1 MGINSRNQFI
11 FCTMKFFLFFIIL
24 FYSYS
29 IYSQE
34 VKEVEV
40 TSQYWIN
47 YSGRL
52 RISNKL
58 ELIAESTLRSKDHSI
73 NKLSQSLFSA
83 GLSWDVKD
91 FIKLSTGYE
100 YASILPANSKIKV
113 TQSEYRPWQQVQF
126 ANNFSSF
133 KITQRLRLEE
143 RFRKV
148 LFNDSTL
155 APDNAFNFRFR
166 YNILGEFPLS
176 KKEGVLK
183 PISLILSE
191 EILINIGKQVVYNY
205 FDQNRAFVGLKFKIN
220 EGNSIQ
226 LGYLNLFQQLPAA
239 KFRNLHILRLSY
251 FQNLDFRK
259 RVKS

>member
-1 MGINSRNQFI
+1 MEFA
-11 FCTMKFFLFFIIL
+11 
-24 FYSYS
+24 
-29 IYSQE
+29 
-34 VKEVEV
+34 
-40 TSQYWIN
+40 SQYWIN
-47 YSGRL
+47 YSGKF

-58 ELIAESTLRSKDHSI
+58 ELIAESALRSMDHSV
-73 NKLSQSLFSA
+73 NKLAQRFFLA

-100 YASILPANSKIKV
+100 YVSILPANYKIKV
-113 TQSEYRPWQQVQF
+113 TQVEYRPWQQVQF

-155 APDNAFNFRFR
+155 APGNSFNFRFR

-205 FDQNRAFVGLKFKIN
+205 FDQNRVFVGIKFKIN
-220 EGNSIQ
+220 KGNSIQ
-226 LGYLNLFQQLPAA
+226 LGYLNLFQQLPVYN
-239 KFRNLHILRLSY
+239 KFRNLHILRLNY
-251 FQNLDFRK
+251 IQKLDLRK
-259 RVKS
+259 RRK

>member
-1 MGINSRNQFI
+1 M
-11 FCTMKFFLFFIIL
+11 
-24 FYSYS
+24 
-29 IYSQE
+29 
-34 VKEVEV
+34 EV

-52 RISNKL
+52 RLSNKL
-58 ELIAESTLRSKDHSI
+58 EFITESTLRSKDHSI

-83 GLSWDVKD
+83 GLSWDVKG
-91 FIKLSTGYE
+91 FIKLATGYE
-100 YASILPANSKIKV
+100 YASILPANAKIKV

-155 APDNAFNFRFR
+155 EPGNSFNFRFR

-205 FDQNRAFVGLKFKIN
+205 FDQNRVFVGLKFKIN

-226 LGYLNLFQQLPAA
+226 LGYLNLFQQLPAYN
-239 KFRNLHILRLSY
+239 KFRNLHILRLNY
-251 FQNLDFRK
+251 IQNLDLRK
-259 RVKS
+259 RRK

>member
-1 MGINSRNQFI
+1 
-11 FCTMKFFLFFIIL
+11 MKFFLFFIIV
-24 FYSYS
+24 FYSNS

-34 VKEVEV
+34 VKKVEV

-47 YSGRL
+47 YSGKF

-58 ELIAESTLRSKDHSI
+58 ELVAESTLRSMDHSI
-73 NKLSQSLFSA
+73 NKLSQKLVSV

-166 YNILGEFPLS
+166 YNILGELPLS

-183 PISLILSE
+183 RMSLILSD
-191 EILINIGKQVVYNY
+191 EILINVGKQVLFNY
-205 FDQNRAFVGLKFKIN
+205 FDQNRVFVGFKYNIN
-220 EGNSIQ
+220 KGNSIQ
-226 LGYLNLFQQLPAA
+226 LGYLDLFQQLPSGN
-239 KFRNLHILRLSY
+239 KFRNLHILRLNY
-251 FQNLDFRK
+251 FQNLDLRK
-259 RVKS
+259 KVKL

>member
-1 MGINSRNQFI
+1 MEFA
-11 FCTMKFFLFFIIL
+11 
-24 FYSYS
+24 
-29 IYSQE
+29 
-34 VKEVEV
+34 
-40 TSQYWIN
+40 SQYWIN
-47 YSGRL
+47 YSGKF

-58 ELIAESTLRSKDHSI
+58 ELIAESALRSMDHSV
-73 NKLSQSLFSA
+73 NKLAQRFFLA

-155 APDNAFNFRFR
+155 APSNSFNFRYRKWGKLF
-166 YNILGEFPLS
+166 
-176 KKEGVLK
+176 
-183 PISLILSE
+183 SLFYKS
-191 EILINIGKQVVYNY
+191 VNY
-205 FDQNRAFVGLKFKIN
+205 
-220 EGNSIQ
+220 
-226 LGYLNLFQQLPAA
+226 
-239 KFRNLHILRLSY
+239 LR
-251 FQNLDFRK
+251 
-259 RVKS
+259 